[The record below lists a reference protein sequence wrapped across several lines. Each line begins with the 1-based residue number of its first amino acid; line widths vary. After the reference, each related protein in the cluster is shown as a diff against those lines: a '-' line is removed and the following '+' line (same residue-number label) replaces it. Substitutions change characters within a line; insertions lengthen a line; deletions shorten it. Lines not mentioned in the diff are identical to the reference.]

1 MCELSSKT
9 AAKLHFIWDLPQYFS
24 QQSLI
29 SRSSCD
35 LIFYSSAG
43 DSLTSALSASVS
55 ANSASDAETE
65 GSSRS

>member
-9 AAKLHFIWDLPQYFS
+9 AAKLHFIWDLPQWFS
-24 QQSLI
+24 QQSVI
-29 SRSSCD
+29 FRSLCD

-43 DSLTSALSASVS
+43 VSLTSALSASDN